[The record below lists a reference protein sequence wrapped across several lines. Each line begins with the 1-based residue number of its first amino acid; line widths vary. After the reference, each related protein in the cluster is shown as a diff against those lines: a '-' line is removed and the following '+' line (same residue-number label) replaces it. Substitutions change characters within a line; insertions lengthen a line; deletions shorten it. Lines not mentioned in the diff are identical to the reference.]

1 VSQQHPLVKP
11 DAIEETLPE
20 VTGSAGTLSMAL
32 FPAGQD
38 AGDHRA
44 VSRQQALAL
53 IAWSSRYGLDAWAG
67 HTCYMYG
74 RPYVRT
80 EGALYLGRSR
90 ESYRGYSVSPL
101 GPEDRARHGYA
112 DHDVVY
118 ECIVDDRELA
128 QGVRELGSVTEME
141 RDLAKLQCRANA
153 ERDLAG
159 KQATEAQIELETLR
173 RQLTLPVL
181 RNPAQQAETRA
192 IRRAHLRA
200 YPLEGYRVEQ
210 EDGQ

>member
-1 VSQQHPLVKP
+1 MTEQRPLVRP
-11 DAIEETLPE
+11 DAGEELLPA
-20 VTGSAGTLSMAL
+20 VPNGGGSLSLAL

-44 VSRQQALAL
+44 ISRQQAMAL
-53 IAWSSRYGLDAWAG
+53 IAWSERYGLDAWAG

-74 RPYVRT
+74 RPYVRV

-90 ESYRGYSVSPL
+90 ESYRGYSVSPM
-101 GPEDRARHGYA
+101 GPTDRTLHGYGE
-112 DHDVVY
+112 HDVVY
-118 ECIVDDRELA
+118 ECIVDDRVL
-128 QGVRELGSVTEME
+128 GLVVREVGAVTEME
-141 RDLAKLQCRANA
+141 RDLAKLQCQVNA

-159 KQATEAQIELETLR
+159 KGTTPATLEMEVLR
-173 RQLTLPVL
+173 RRLTLPIL

-200 YPLEGYRVEQ
+200 YPLEGYQDPERT
-210 EDGQ
+210 